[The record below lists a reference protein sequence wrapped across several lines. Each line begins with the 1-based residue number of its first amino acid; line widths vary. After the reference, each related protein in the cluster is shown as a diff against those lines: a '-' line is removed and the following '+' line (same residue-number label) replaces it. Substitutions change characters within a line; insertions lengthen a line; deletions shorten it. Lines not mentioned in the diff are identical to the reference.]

1 MITRYLWL
9 TLQAGHLY
17 NPRRFRLS
25 SEGLSEI
32 MVKADLVDIIARE
45 VGITKVKAELAVDS
59 IIHALKESLA
69 RGDRIELRG
78 FGVFEVKRRAPRKA
92 RDPRTGETM
101 DVPERNVVVFR
112 PGRALEAR
120 LAELPLEG

>member
-25 SEGLSEI
+25 RERLSEI
-32 MVKADLVDIIARE
+32 MIKADLVNIIARE

-59 IIHALKESLA
+59 IIHALKYSLA
-69 RGDRIELRG
+69 QGDRIELRG
-78 FGVFEVKRRAPRKA
+78 FGVFEVKPRK
-92 RDPRTGETM
+92 RGVGRNPRTGE
-101 DVPERNVVVFR
+101 VVEIPPGKTTRFR
-112 PGRALEAR
+112 PGKALSN
-120 LAELPLEG
+120 LSGD